1 MSKSTP
7 KIIIPKSLGDI
18 TTYQS
23 GVVQSAAIRKL
34 NRFTGEFL
42 EEYDLT
48 TMEWFII
55 GTVYDAGEN
64 GISLT
69 NLKQKLGTTMP
80 FITTSVNT
88 LLKKGA
94 LIKSADKNDART
106 KIVAITPSYRPT
118 CMEIEKYLRARM
130 RELFYSNITPEEL
143 RTYVTVLYKMSDL

>member
-1 MSKSTP
+1 MATSTP
-7 KIIIPKSLGDI
+7 KNNIPQKLAEV

-55 GTVYDAGEN
+55 GTVYDAGKK

-88 LLKKGA
+88 LLKKGV
-94 LIKSADKNDART
+94 LTKSADKNDART
-106 KIVAITPSYRPT
+106 KIVAITPSYQPT
-118 CMEIEKYLRARM
+118 CIEIEKYLRTKM